1 MENTDF
7 QLISAE
13 QARLIAEPTEK
24 TLKDIMWSIEYWA
37 KKGDTKVAISVRQ
50 NYLSPHTWKTL
61 LDLGY
66 TVTPANETYHYID
79 ISWKQKP

>member
-13 QARLIAEPTEK
+13 QARLIAEPKEK

-37 KKGDTKVAISVRQ
+37 KKGDTKLGISTKEY
-50 NYLSPHTWKTL
+50 YLSPYTWKTL

-66 TVTPANETYHYID
+66 AIAPANELYPYID
-79 ISWKQKP
+79 ISWKQKS